1 MRVTLAQVECLLGDV
16 AANALRAREVIR
28 QARADR
34 ADLVVFPELSLT
46 GYAIGEVSED
56 LALEAGDP
64 PLATLAAEAGGMD
77 LVVGFQEGSAGS
89 GGLHSYNAAAYFEA
103 GELRHLHRKLY
114 LPTYGIFE
122 ERKHFSP
129 GQSMRAFATRW
140 GRQAMLIC
148 NDAWQPQLAFI
159 AVQDGARIL
168 LLPTNSAQSLFPEHY
183 DSISYWRD
191 LTRFYARMFQS
202 FVVFVNR
209 VGQEGKL
216 QFWGG
221 SHVVDPWGRVVASA
235 PEGEEELLTVEVD
248 LDEVRRRRREVPL
261 VREARL
267 GVLQKE
273 LRRLAEEG
281 GDL

>member
-1 MRVTLAQVECLLGDV
+1 MRIALAQTDSLLGDT
-16 AANALRAREVIR
+16 AANLRHAKEVLG
-28 QARADR
+28 RASAEH

-46 GYAIGEVSED
+46 GYSLGEVAED
-56 LALEAGDP
+56 VTFEADDPRLVGLARD
-64 PLATLAAEAGGMD
+64 AGGMD
-77 LVVGFQEGSAGS
+77 VVVGFHEGGS
-89 GGLHSYNAAAYFEA
+89 GLHSYNAAAYFEA

-129 GQSMRAFATRW
+129 GQSVRAFDSRW
-140 GRQAMLIC
+140 GRQAILIC

-159 AVQDGARIL
+159 AVQDGARLL

-183 DSISYWRD
+183 DSASYWRD
-191 LTRFYARMFQS
+191 ITRFYARMFQS

-209 VGQEGKL
+209 VGQEGRL
-216 QFWGG
+216 RFWGG
-221 SHVVDPWGRVVASA
+221 SHVVDPWGRVIAEA
-235 PEGEEELLTVEVD
+235 PEGEETLLTVEID
-248 LDEVRRRRREVPL
+248 LAEVRRRRREVPL

-267 GVLQKE
+267 ALLQRE
-273 LRRLAEEG
+273 FNRLVEEG

>member
-1 MRVTLAQVECLLGDV
+1 MRITLAQIDCVLGDV
-16 AANALRAREVIR
+16 PANVRRAREVVR
-28 QARADR
+28 HAEGDR

-46 GYAIGEVSED
+46 GYSIGEVSDD
-56 LALEAGDP
+56 LALEVTDP
-64 PLATLAAEAGGMD
+64 PLLSLATEAGGTD
-77 LVVGFQEGSAGS
+77 LVVGFQEGG

-129 GQSMRAFATRW
+129 GQSMRAFGTRW

-168 LLPTNSAQSLFPEHY
+168 LLPTNSAQSLFPEHF
-183 DSISYWRD
+183 DSITYWRD
-191 LTRFYARMFQS
+191 VTRFYARMFQS

-221 SHVVDPWGRVVASA
+221 SHVVDPWGRVLAEA
-235 PEGEEELLTVEVD
+235 PEGREELLTVEVD

-273 LRRLAEEG
+273 LRRLEEEG

>member
-1 MRVTLAQVECLLGDV
+1 MRIALAQTDSLLGDT
-16 AANALRAREVIR
+16 AANLRHAKEVLG
-28 QARADR
+28 RASAEH

-46 GYAIGEVSED
+46 GYSLGEVAED
-56 LALEAGDP
+56 VTFEADDPRLVGLARD
-64 PLATLAAEAGGMD
+64 AGGMD
-77 LVVGFQEGSAGS
+77 VVVGFHEGGS
-89 GGLHSYNAAAYFEA
+89 GLHSYNAAAYFEA

-129 GQSMRAFATRW
+129 GQSVRAFDSRW
-140 GRQAMLIC
+140 GRQAILIC

-159 AVQDGARIL
+159 AVQDGARLL

-183 DSISYWRD
+183 DSASYWRD
-191 LTRFYARMFQS
+191 ITRFYARMFQS

-209 VGQEGKL
+209 VGQEGRL
-216 QFWGG
+216 RFWGG
-221 SHVVDPWGRVVASA
+221 AHVVDPWGRVIAEA
-235 PEGEEELLTVEVD
+235 PEGEETLLTVEID
-248 LDEVRRRRREVPL
+248 LAEVRRRRREVPL

-267 GVLQKE
+267 ALLQRE
-273 LRRLAEEG
+273 FNRLVEEG